1 MRLRINLANSRNNEL
16 FIRLRDLVLDPFI
29 IHLRQLF
36 HLNESILILL
46 ILLLIVTTLEAF
58 TPEHLVQ
65 IQQHFLLKIILAVVD
80 GDGVI
85 VPVQTTYKGLNRR
98 LLQQPNIRG
107 RLPGFNLLHGQLR
120 INEPKGI
127 DDNFSLH

>member
-1 MRLRINLANSRNNEL
+1 MRLGVNLANSRNNEL
-16 FIRLRDLVLDPFI
+16 FIGLRDFVLDPFI
-29 IHLRQLF
+29 IHLRQLL

-80 GDGVI
+80 SNGVV
-85 VPVQTTYKGLNRR
+85 VPVQTTYQCLDGW
-98 LLQQPNIRG
+98 LLQQTYIRG
-107 RLPGFNLLHGQLR
+107 CLSRFDLLHG
-120 INEPKGI
+120 
-127 DDNFSLH
+127 